1 MPHPRRHRRITRLL
15 VGGGV
20 LALLLAVYLAV
31 MAVGGAWKNPCSRYG
46 PAPEGALISERS
58 DVVTEHRSFWPI
70 GSVCDWQR
78 ADGRGTIRSDNGSI
92 PFSAL
97 TYALAATGVALL
109 VAAARR
115 PS

>member
-1 MPHPRRHRRITRLL
+1 VL
-15 VGGGV
+15 VAGGV
-20 LALLLAVYLAV
+20 LALLLAAYLAV
-31 MAVGGAWKNPCSRYG
+31 MAVGAAWKNPCARYG

-97 TYALAATGVALL
+97 TYALAATGATLL
-109 VAAARR
+109 IAAARR